1 MFYPLIDN
9 EIIGFGP
16 IALRWYGLSYLA
28 GFVICWW
35 LGQRRAARLSAQGE
49 PWSGEEVYDLVFYG
63 ALGAVLGGRLGFVF
77 FYGFDRFLSDPLW
90 LFRLWDGGMSF
101 HGGLLGVLL
110 GFAVYGRKT
119 GRTFFQVADFMAPL
133 CPPGLGLGRIAN
145 FINTELPG
153 RVTDSALGVHYPC
166 SAVHN
171 LSLTCVGEWE
181 EATRHVSPLYQAF
194 TEGLL
199 LFILLWWFS
208 RKPRG
213 RGAVSGMFL
222 IGYGFFRF
230 CTEFFRQPDFGIGF
244 VAFDWLSMGQLL
256 SIPMIIAGIVLF
268 VRGRTLSTVES
279 PRVAS

>member
-145 FINTELPG
+145 FINTG
-153 RVTDSALGVHYPC
+153 RVGGSH
-166 SAVHN
+166 
-171 LSLTCVGEWE
+171 
-181 EATRHVSPLYQAF
+181 EA
-194 TEGLL
+194 
-199 LFILLWWFS
+199 
-208 RKPRG
+208 
-213 RGAVSGMFL
+213 
-222 IGYGFFRF
+222 
-230 CTEFFRQPDFGIGF
+230 C
-244 VAFDWLSMGQLL
+244 
-256 SIPMIIAGIVLF
+256 
-268 VRGRTLSTVES
+268 
-279 PRVAS
+279 VASLSGVYRRPAAVYFAVVV